1 MCVKILIENDV
12 DEYMCMK
19 LLQMKKDNRI
29 AAGSWGES
37 KQRVNIMLTPTAV
50 EKVDHVAEELQ
61 LTRSEIL
68 ERLIRSPCLE
78 SEILKEIESEP
89 I

>member
-1 MCVKILIENDV
+1 
-12 DEYMCMK
+12 MCMK
-19 LLQMKKDNRI
+19 LLLMRKDNRI

-50 EKVDHVAEELQ
+50 EKVDEIAHRLE
-61 LTRSEIL
+61 LTRSEVV

-78 SEILKEIESEP
+78 PKLLKNLESESA
-89 I
+89 

>member
-1 MCVKILIENDV
+1 
-12 DEYMCMK
+12 MK
-19 LLQMKKDNRI
+19 LLLMKKDNRI

-50 EKVDHVAEELQ
+50 EKVDRVAQQLE
-61 LTRSEIL
+61 LTRSEVV

-78 SEILKEIESEP
+78 PKLLTDLKSESM
-89 I
+89 

>member
-1 MCVKILIENDV
+1 
-12 DEYMCMK
+12 MK
-19 LLQMKKDNRI
+19 LLQMKKDNRV

-50 EKVDHVAEELQ
+50 EKVDSVAQDLE
-61 LTRSEIL
+61 LTRSEVL

-78 SEILKEIESEP
+78 SKILKEIESEP

>member
-1 MCVKILIENDV
+1 
-12 DEYMCMK
+12 MCMK
-19 LLQMKKDNRI
+19 LLLMRKDNRI
-29 AAGSWGES
+29 PPGSWGES

-50 EKVDHVAEELQ
+50 EKVDAVAQEME

-78 SEILKEIESEP
+78 PKLLANLESES